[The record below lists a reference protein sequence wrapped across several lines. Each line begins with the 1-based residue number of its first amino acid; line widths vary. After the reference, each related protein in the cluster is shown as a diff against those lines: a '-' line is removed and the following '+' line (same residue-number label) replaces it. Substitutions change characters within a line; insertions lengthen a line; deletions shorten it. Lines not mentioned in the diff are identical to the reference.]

1 MMTGADNKEDKMFN
15 WELKCW
21 LRSKDSH
28 LNSMGLQTAISLHP
42 GIQCFAAQVRLC
54 PED

>member
-1 MMTGADNKEDKMFN
+1 MMAGEDNKEDKMFN

-21 LRSKDSH
+21 LRSQESH
-28 LNSMGLQTAISLHP
+28 LKSMGLQTEISLHP
-42 GIQCFAAQVRLC
+42 GTHCLAAQERLC